1 MRMSCGIGKML
12 LKYAVLA
19 SIRVFKILALPVSDN
34 SLGDSLF
41 T

>member
-1 MRMSCGIGKML
+1 MSYGIGKML

-19 SIRVFKILALPVSDN
+19 NIRVFKIIALPMSDN

-41 T
+41 M